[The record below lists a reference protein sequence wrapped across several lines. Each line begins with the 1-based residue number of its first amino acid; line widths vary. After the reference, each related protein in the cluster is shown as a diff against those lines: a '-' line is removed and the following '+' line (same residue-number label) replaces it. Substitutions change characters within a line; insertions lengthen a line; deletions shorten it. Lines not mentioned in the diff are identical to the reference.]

1 MLWFALG
8 LPVALVLALE
18 LRWRLFKPDQLE
30 LTATEWHCDREADHF
45 RITGTLEAH
54 NANAHQEVMLVT
66 LTPELVLLG
75 SADIAGIHHSIKIRS
90 SVFVREDNYWQA
102 TILEPLDRFP
112 IAVEITIQGEGLEQ
126 LKSAWLKLHYTQYG
140 RQPRQLKSSHVI
152 WPLAQPKPMQIEDW
166 QLRGTAKVMPVR
178 THLLTPL
185 DTLAGVTAQY
195 VQPWAQ
201 AGDYLALAES
211 AVAIVE
217 GNFRHHTAIKP
228 GFLARR
234 LCYAFDPKSSLAS
247 ATGMQALIDSSHPLR
262 VLAAFIVGVLA
273 KLLLRKK
280 GVFYELAGWQAPLI
294 DDVTGTLPPYEQ
306 FLVYGPDQPQKT
318 VDDLKAATGLEVAI
332 VDVNDL
338 KRVKIVA
345 KTTGIVP
352 ETLTQALLDN
362 PAGNA
367 AEQTPLVLIRP

>member
-30 LTATEWHCDREADHF
+30 LKAIDWHCDREADHF

-54 NANAHQEVMLVT
+54 NANAHQDVMLVT
-66 LTPELVLLG
+66 LTPELVILG
-75 SADIAGIHHSIKIRS
+75 SADTSGIKHRIQIRS

-102 TILEPLDRFP
+102 TVLESLDRFP
-112 IAVEITIQGEGLEQ
+112 IEVEIAIGGEGIEYLN
-126 LKSAWLKLHYTQYG
+126 SAWLKLHYTQYG
-140 RQPRQLKSSHVI
+140 RQPRQLKTSHII
-152 WPLAQPKPMQIEDW
+152 WPLAQPKAMQLADW
-166 QLRGTAKVMPVR
+166 QPRGTAKVMPIR

-185 DTLAGVTAQY
+185 DTLADVTEQY

-234 LCYAFDPKSSLAS
+234 LCYAFNPISSLAT

-262 VLAAFIVGVLA
+262 VLAAFILGAFA
-273 KLLLRKK
+273 KLVLRKK
-280 GVFYELAGWQAPLI
+280 GLFYELAGRQAELI

-306 FLVYGPDQPQKT
+306 FLVYGPEQPQQT
-318 VDDLKAATGLEVAI
+318 VEALKAATGLEVAI

-345 KTTGIVP
+345 KTAGIVP
-352 ETLTQALLDN
+352 ETLVQALLDN

>member
-18 LRWRLFKPDQLE
+18 LRWRLFEPDQLE
-30 LTATEWHCDREADHF
+30 LKAIDWYCDREANHF
-45 RITGTLEAH
+45 RITGSLEAH

-75 SADIAGIHHSIKIRS
+75 SADTSGIQHRITIRS
-90 SVFVREDNYWQA
+90 SAFVRDDNYWQA
-102 TILEPLDRFP
+102 TILEPLNRLP
-112 IAVEITIQGEGLEQ
+112 IEVEITIRGEGLEQ

-152 WPLAQPKPMQIEDW
+152 WPLAQPQPMQIEDW
-166 QLRGTAKVMPVR
+166 QRRGTAKVMPVR

-234 LCYAFDPKSSLAS
+234 LCYAFDAKSSLAS

-262 VLAAFIVGVLA
+262 VLAAFILGGFA
-273 KLLLRKK
+273 KLVLRKK
-280 GVFYELAGWQAPLI
+280 GVFYELAGRQAALI

-306 FLVYGPDQPQKT
+306 FLVYGPDQPQQT
-318 VDDLKAATGLEVAI
+318 VEALKAVTGLEVAI

-352 ETLTQALLDN
+352 ETLVQALLDN